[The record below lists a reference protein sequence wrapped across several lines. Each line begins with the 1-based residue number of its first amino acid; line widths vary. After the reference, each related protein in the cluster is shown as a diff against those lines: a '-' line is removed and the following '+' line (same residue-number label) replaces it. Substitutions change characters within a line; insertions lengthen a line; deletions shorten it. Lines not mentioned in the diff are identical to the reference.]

1 MISVGLYNLLYMF
14 SVQIMQFFYNGLV
27 TLSYIIDIVFFSN
40 AHNYRN
46 IFLAD
51 CLYETLCIFL
61 FYIKFH
67 FHLSNF
73 NAFISIHNLRSHHYS
88 HVAQRNVK
96 AYTSIHTSLQIYI
109 YIFRMYTNA
118 RIHRNLTNTN
128 NYHITIVSILF
139 YSILYSMKK

>member
-46 IFLAD
+46 IFQAD
-51 CLYETLCIFL
+51 SLYETLCIFL
-61 FYIKFH
+61 LYIKFH

-88 HVAQRNVK
+88 HVAQRNVR
-96 AYTSIHTSLQIYI
+96 AYTYTSIHTSLQIYI
-109 YIFRMYTNA
+109 YISYVYKRAHTSKS
-118 RIHRNLTNTN
+118 H
-128 NYHITIVSILF
+128 
-139 YSILYSMKK
+139 